1 MKKNLY
7 AALVVMLLA
16 ALAATAQTNTLTIPD
31 VWVEKG
37 KSMELPVNMDN
48 TADVVAVQFTLTV
61 PDGVTLY
68 PDAAVMSERS
78 DGHVVT
84 VKKTGDSQYMAMIFS
99 PENKPVPGRTGKLM
113 SVRIVA
119 SESLEDG
126 AELPFALKDVVL
138 SGRDG
143 TNVVT
148 DYSAGTL
155 IIQTSAD
162 LELTGVTSNKM
173 NVVPGGN
180 ISVGWQ
186 VANVGGLPTKGGW
199 SEKVYLDASDGTSKL
214 IGTVYYD
221 NTLGVGA
228 TVSRSAEFTVP
239 AVPGLDGNATVRVR
253 LTPNADAG
261 EPSWLQGNNESASAS
276 RVFVD
281 KLLSLNP
288 QSVSVDESANGSA
301 RFLLTRSGSTASAE
315 TFALQATADSR
326 VILPA
331 EVTIGKGQSAVYFYA
346 QVKSNGVLDA
356 EGDTLVNLTL
366 SGNGYPEAAA
376 RIAIADDTWPSLS
389 ISSAAQDVVEG
400 GTIVFTVTTGRAP
413 KSDLPITLSCDLP
426 ARFKIPSPV
435 FIPAGQTSVDVTVT
449 AVDDNVPDVEQVVT
463 FSVSAEKHNAA
474 SMNTVLLDDD
484 VPALQIALEPDAV
497 SESAGPLAVSARL
510 SRTSNIDK
518 AVTVKLSDDS
528 DGAIYYQ
535 RQTVEMAAGVE
546 ELVVNLGP
554 IDNAIV
560 DGERTYNI
568 AAAVYIASCSCNAN
582 SGTSGGKVSAPLTV
596 YDDDGPALSLSSS
609 SSVLTEGG
617 EITITLKRNTETS
630 SALSVSL
637 SSNHDAELDY
647 PATVT
652 IPAGTASVTFTV
664 KSRNNDTTGDGFTAV
679 LTAEAEG
686 FAKSNVFFSV
696 SDQTLP
702 DARIAAFS
710 VSETEAVV
718 GSVVTANVTVEN
730 AGSYEL
736 PEMTKVGIY
745 LGDGSSPCATIYM
758 QEALAPGASI
768 ELSREI
774 TLPQAVGSYRAYA
787 VANDGQ
793 AVKELLYSNN
803 MSAVLTVKTLSP
815 FSTSVQTD
823 KSIYRQGETVGISGQ
838 VKGTGVAGKSVE
850 VYVING
856 GYRHVVPDVTAS
868 VDGTFSVAYTPYA
881 GQMGH
886 FVVGAC
892 YPGEGLNTEQ
902 AAFDIYGMKR
912 TSTEAITCEAI
923 VNEPYSGSVK
933 IVNPGV
939 LPLSGVKATV
949 LSKPET
955 CVVDIVCPDNI
966 GGGNTVELKY
976 SIVGSAVSPGDDW
989 EQIKINVES
998 AEGASLPLT
1007 LYYYCRNPKGQLQ
1020 ANVSNINTTMTK
1032 GQSRDYPITIANIG
1046 NGETGR
1052 ITLALPQWMTTA
1064 TPREIASLA
1073 HGENSSVVLRL
1084 TPTDDMQLNVPVT
1097 GTIGINCENG
1107 DGLSLGYRIEPVSET
1122 TGTLVVDVCDEYTYY
1137 TAEAPHVAG
1146 AQVLVKHPTTGAVIA
1161 QGQTNGNGLYSV
1173 SLPEGYYSLSV
1184 TADKHDSYKNNILV
1198 DPGVETKETI
1208 NLSFRAIEIDWR
1220 VEETEVEDE
1229 YDISTTVKY
1238 ETNAPMPIVELSV
1251 PASIPAKELESGES
1265 LVFYA
1270 VLTNRGLITAQD
1282 VELDLPSGFKALSFE
1297 TMSYNDGPFDLAPQQ
1312 SVTIPVKVTNI
1323 SDIIADVVRRVKP
1336 IDDDPCASQV
1346 GTLYFWDCG
1355 NDRKWHRYNV
1365 ALQLGTCKSDD
1376 PNTWENS
1383 GDDYY
1388 GDGDK
1393 PFLGWPFGGGGFNSV
1408 PKTSPNGTDVFKYGS
1423 SIEKNPFSQIEDEGC
1438 EPCQNSFM
1446 LDLIKCASRFIPYLG
1461 QAITATEQI
1470 VNGVK
1475 CLNSFTSTHDIVS
1488 KVKECPFTEEF
1499 AEVVDMLMPLYELG
1513 SDLVNGKFVKS
1524 VDQEG
1529 TSDNI
1534 VVDSDA
1540 LNKRITEVMDDFFKR
1555 LAQEYGVPTDD
1566 STVDWMEELKQL
1578 CPEAETVIDK
1588 LEGVESSYAK
1598 LNSTDR
1604 TRVSEVTEAT
1614 LQLFKSVGDLLLHS
1628 KMTEKIGK
1636 SMTKTVGKLEKYLCI
1651 LKLIDYECDK
1661 EGASDVQR
1669 LKPYRIQGLSNSAI
1683 DAFVEAAD
1691 HYVSVFEANDR
1702 IRQEV
1707 CGDSIW
1713 LSVTLDEFIPLY
1725 YYLTNT
1731 DKVTYSDL
1739 LYILK
1744 PEKISYSQ
1752 FDAFV
1757 KRWNTLSDTENGYE
1771 NMLDVEG
1778 IKMQCERVDKAM
1790 DYLETTE
1797 YPTLSSLLQAKYEDV
1812 INDES
1817 INSVCAS
1824 ISLRLSQTVAMTRQA
1839 FRGTLTVFNGNE
1851 ENIMDNVRLNLE
1863 VRDEAGKLAT
1873 SHELQINLESLDG
1886 FAGEL
1891 NLNSGWSLGAGDTG
1905 TATVVFIPTK
1915 YAALESEQ
1923 KYSFGGRL
1931 SYVDPY
1937 TGLEVTRE
1945 LTPVT
1950 LTVKPS
1956 PNLELTY
1963 FMQRDIFGDDP
1974 LTEDVVEPCV
1984 PAEFA
1989 FVINNN
1995 GYGDATNVRMVTNQ
2009 PQIVDNEKGL
2019 LIDFELLSS
2028 QLNGKDNTLALG
2040 NAIASDFG
2048 TIPAHSSTY
2057 AQWWLR
2063 STLLGH
2069 FTNYDVKATHVT
2081 SYGNDDLSLLDTV
2094 TIHELIHGFTV
2105 EAGGDVPTRGF
2116 LVNDLPDADDQPDM
2130 VYFSN
2135 GRDEEGVSVAAGV
2148 RVEQR
2153 SNIEY
2158 AVTLVPSAMG
2168 WNYTSTTG
2176 LLPGRA
2182 NLVSVVRQSDGK
2194 ELPTDNFWLTDRTL
2208 RDGKD
2213 PLYETRLHAVAEL
2226 SGEETYV
2233 LSFEPRPETE
2243 LEVTGFTGLPANGVL
2258 TSQLKSIGVT
2268 FNKPVNAVTFTAAD
2282 ITLACQGKAV
2292 DVSRATVSKVTDTE
2306 FTIGLDNVTLSD
2318 GYYVLTVQTAAIA
2331 DLEGY
2336 SGTVGKS
2343 ASWTQFVDGM
2353 VAISVKALPEE
2364 GGTVTP
2370 AGGRF
2375 AYGSDITLK
2384 AVPAEGY
2391 DFSGWQHDG
2400 TSVTD
2405 KATYVCT
2412 VTSDGTF
2419 TALFTIKHFS
2429 VGIDFD
2435 SILGVVEGAATGI
2448 YDYGTV
2454 LEMTARPYADNRF
2467 DGWYAGGELLG
2478 LEPECRFTVK
2488 DDIVIRAAFSSGDPD
2503 GIAGTSCPGRDFSI
2517 SPLPLRDVV
2526 YIDGDF
2532 SIVERLSIVDTSGAV
2547 HVVKERLPRGSA
2559 LDVLSLPQ
2567 GIYIIRAVTD
2577 NGIYIRK
2584 VFKK

>member
-702 DARIAAFS
+702 DARIVAFS

-718 GSVVTANVTVEN
+718 GSVVTANVKVEN

-823 KSIYRQGETVGISGQ
+823 KSIYRQGETVEISGQ
-838 VKGTGVAGKSVE
+838 VKGIGVAGKSVE

-868 VDGTFSVAYTPYA
+868 ADGTFSVAYTPYA

-892 YPGEGLNTEQ
+892 YPGEGLSTEQ

-912 TSTEAITCEAI
+912 TSTAAITCEAI

-998 AEGASLPLT
+998 AEGATLPLT

-1073 HGENSSVVLRL
+1073 HGESSSVVLRL
-1084 TPTDDMQLNVPVT
+1084 TPTDDMQLNVSVT

-1198 DPGVETKETI
+1198 DPGVETRKVVD
-1208 NLSFRAIEIDWR
+1208 LSYQAIEISYDI
-1220 VEETEVEDE
+1220 VETEIEDE
-1229 YDISTTVKY
+1229 YVIEHKLTY
-1238 ETNAPMPIVELSV
+1238 ETNVPKPVVIISGPKSIEGEKMGVGEQMILNFTLSNEGLV
-1251 PASIPAKELESGES
+1251 RSDNVRFS
-1265 LVFYA
+1265 LPEA
-1270 VLTNRGLITAQD
+1270 TA
-1282 VELDLPSGFKALSFE
+1282 EWSFE
-1297 TMSYNDGPFDLAPQQ
+1297 ALDYVEPFPLAPQQ
-1312 SVTIPVKVTNI
+1312 SVQIPVLLTHYPNGLPSDRRAPERVSPDVVMNGCMAHMTATYEVLCNSKLYDNESAHRMAMKGCATSAILNAIAQGIGIGGGVGGGSGSSSGPSKPSITVIYQPDVEKTTPIEVHSDKTICDPCYAELMEKQLDRIIGKVPILSNINDGANI
-1323 SDIIADVVRRVKP
+1323 SYDHVRNKKP
-1336 IDDDPCASQV
+1336 LKRLILKKLLEYINENSSSDDDTPLSDF
-1346 GTLYFWDCG
+1346 LDDLDDMEDDLKDYEE
-1355 NDRKWHRYNV
+1355 
-1365 ALQLGTCKSDD
+1365 CKSKQ
-1376 PNTWENS
+1376 S
-1383 GDDYY
+1383 QQ
-1388 GDGDK
+1388 
-1393 PFLGWPFGGGGFNSV
+1393 GGQGNPKSRLV
-1408 PKTSPNGTDVFKYGS
+1408 PATSWISAYLEVLESYNK
-1423 SIEKNPFSQIEDEGC
+1423 QIEAWKNTLNEFFGD
-1438 EPCQNSFM
+1438 PVWYLNPDPTLAVFWKAVSQ
-1446 LDLIKCASRFIPYLG
+1446 LDADRQWTY
-1461 QAITATEQI
+1461 
-1470 VNGVK
+1470 
-1475 CLNSFTSTHDIVS
+1475 D
-1488 KVKECPFTEEF
+1488 
-1499 AEVVDMLMPLYELG
+1499 
-1513 SDLVNGKFVKS
+1513 DLVNYKPES
-1524 VDQEG
+1524 VTTGQLEMFIERINEV
-1529 TSDNI
+1529 SESN
-1534 VVDSDA
+1534 VADA
-1540 LNKRITEVMDDFFKR
+1540 DVLIENADIISEIETMAQTNGYSSMTDMFMASHDDFIDR
-1555 LAQEYGVPTDD
+1555 
-1566 STVDWMEELKQL
+1566 STEE
-1578 CPEAETVIDK
+1578 
-1588 LEGVESSYAK
+1588 S
-1598 LNSTDR
+1598 
-1604 TRVSEVTEAT
+1604 
-1614 LQLFKSVGDLLLHS
+1614 H
-1628 KMTEKIGK
+1628 
-1636 SMTKTVGKLEKYLCI
+1636 
-1651 LKLIDYECDK
+1651 
-1661 EGASDVQR
+1661 
-1669 LKPYRIQGLSNSAI
+1669 
-1683 DAFVEAAD
+1683 
-1691 HYVSVFEANDR
+1691 
-1702 IRQEV
+1702 
-1707 CGDSIW
+1707 
-1713 LSVTLDEFIPLY
+1713 
-1725 YYLTNT
+1725 
-1731 DKVTYSDL
+1731 
-1739 LYILK
+1739 
-1744 PEKISYSQ
+1744 
-1752 FDAFV
+1752 
-1757 KRWNTLSDTENGYE
+1757 
-1771 NMLDVEG
+1771 
-1778 IKMQCERVDKAM
+1778 
-1790 DYLETTE
+1790 
-1797 YPTLSSLLQAKYEDV
+1797 
-1812 INDES
+1812 
-1817 INSVCAS
+1817 SVCSS
-1824 ISLRLSQTVAMTRQA
+1824 ISLSFEQQMVMTRQA
-1839 FRGTLTVFNGNE
+1839 FRGTLKVFNGNE
-1851 ENIMDNVRLNLE
+1851 EKAMSDVRLILKVTNPDGEL
-1863 VRDEAGKLAT
+1863 T
-1873 SHELQINLESLDG
+1873 SSRMIQISVESLDG
-1886 FAGEL
+1886 FVGQL
-1891 NLNSGWSLGAGDTG
+1891 NFDDGWSLDAGATG
-1905 TATVVFIPTK
+1905 IATVLYIPSK
-1915 YAALESEQ
+1915 YAAPYKPVDYTFS
-1923 KYSFGGRL
+1923 GAL

-1945 LTPVT
+1945 LSPVT

-1956 PNLELTY
+1956 PNIELTY

-2081 SYGNDDLSLLDTV
+2081 SYGNEDLSLLDTV

-2258 TSQLKSIGVT
+2258 TSQLKSVGVT
-2268 FNKPVNAVTFTAAD
+2268 FNKPVNAATFTAAD
-2282 ITLACQGKAV
+2282 ITLTCQGKAV
-2292 DVSRATVSKVTDTE
+2292 DMSRATVCKVTDTE